1 MSKITEIIIVEHNKN
16 NIFYDFKKIEEV
28 KVIAKEKALS
38 MSYLLDSYRKLMGR
52 VLTTIDASITTPQQN
67 KAIKDIIKKSFND
80 EIEFASSMVYD
91 QEEMGKI
98 ASESFDALSPEEQKA
113 CMESS
118 VDIEDVLNMQGKK
131 LV

>member
-118 VDIEDVLNMQGKK
+118 VDIEDLLNMQGKK